1 MSRDFIEVRGAE
13 EHNLKDV
20 DVEVPREE
28 LTVVTGLS
36 GSGKSSLAFETI
48 YAEGQRRYIESLSAY
63 ARNFLGQMDKPQV
76 ENVEGLSPAIS
87 IDQKNAANNPRST
100 VGTVTELHDYLRLL
114 YARVGTP
121 HCPECGREVDDQ
133 SAQQMVRRLLEAP
146 EGTRAKIC
154 APVVRDQKGAFE
166 ELFDDLVSEGYT
178 RVEVDGERYD
188 LTIDHRQTTSDE
200 PSGAARGRPDLDENY
215 DHTVDVVVDRVRISE
230 DARSRIT
237 DSVETALEEADG
249 VLKVIFPDPEGVD
262 VGGATARS
270 TGDLAD
276 ETDGEDEPAEQDDR
290 LIVEF
295 SEELACNHCNID
307 ISEIETRSFSF
318 NSPHGACPECEG
330 IGSTKEV
337 SEDLVIEDS
346 SKPLKHVFEPWSYN
360 RTYYSRQLDNVAEH
374 FGVSL
379 STPFEELDPEIR
391 RQFLYGT
398 DSRVHFEWT
407 TKNGTR
413 EKTERFEGV
422 IPNLERRHVETDS
435 DSAREHIEEYMA
447 VTTCP
452 ACEGTRLKAES
463 RAVLVDGVSASD
475 ANGGSPEDSSDGVS
489 ITEVNQMSIG
499 DALDHFEGMEANLNA
514 RDTKI
519 AEEILKEIR
528 ARLGFM
534 CEVGLEYLTLD
545 REASTLSGG
554 ESQRI
559 RLATQIGSGL
569 VGVLYVLDEPSIGLH
584 QRDNDRLLNT
594 LEELRDI
601 GNTLIVV
608 EHDTETMRR
617 ADNIIDM
624 GPGPGKRGGEIVV
637 NGSIDEVL
645 ESEESVTGDYLAGEK
660 AIPVPEERREPD
672 QGEGSDGASG
682 DTGAASREPDSGEG
696 SDRASG
702 DGKAASREP
711 DAHLTIRGARQHN
724 LKDLDVELP
733 IGCFT
738 AITGVSGSGKS
749 TLMHEVLYKGLARE
763 MNDNTSVDPGEHD
776 AIEGL
781 ENVETVRLID
791 QSPIGRTPRSNPAT
805 YTNVFDFV
813 RELYAETDLAKQ
825 RGYEKGRFSFNVKG
839 GRCEACGGQ
848 GTVKIDMNFLSDVHV
863 PCEECD
869 GARYNDE
876 TLDVTFKG
884 KTIADVL
891 QMSVDEAYDFFE
903 SHSQLRRRLKLLQ
916 DVGLGYMRLGQPS
929 TTLSGGEAQRVKLA
943 EELGKKDTGETLY
956 LLDEPTTGLHPHDER
971 KLIDVLHRLTDEG
984 NTVVVIE
991 HELDLVKNADNIVDL
1006 GPEGGERGGEV
1017 VTTGTPEEVA
1027 RVEESYTGQY
1037 LRDLLPD
1044 VDLKGPRADRELV
1057 FDTDDGTSG
1066 TGDGE
1071 QVTGAGDD

>member
-1 MSRDFIEVRGAE
+1 MSREYIEVRGAE

-114 YARVGTP
+114 YARVGTQYDP
-121 HCPECGREVDDQ
+121 ITGEEVGEQ
-133 SAQQMVRRLLEAP
+133 SAQDMVRQILELP
-146 EGTRAKIC
+146 EETRAKIA
-154 APVVRDQKGAFE
+154 APVVRDQKGEFE
-166 ELFDDLVSEGYT
+166 ELFEELVSEGYT
-178 RVEVDGERYD
+178 RVEVDGESVD
-188 LTIDHRQTTSDE
+188 LTLDT
-200 PSGAARGRPDLDENY
+200 PDLDKNY
-215 DHTVDVVVDRVRISE
+215 DHSIDVIVDRITVSSE
-230 DARSRIT
+230 ARSRIA

-249 VLKVIFPDPEGVD
+249 MLKLIVPDPPAE
-262 VGGATARS
+262 TPFNSNSRS
-270 TGDLAD
+270 TGSLAEDASGD
-276 ETDGEDEPAEQDDR
+276 ER
-290 LIVEF
+290 LVVEF
-295 SEELACNHCNID
+295 SEELGNPNSEFQF
-307 ISEIETRSFSF
+307 SEIETRSFSF
-318 NSPHGACPECEG
+318 NSPYGACPECEG

-337 SEDLVIEDS
+337 SEALVVQDP
-346 SKPLKHVFEPWSYN
+346 SKKLKHVFEPWSYN
-360 RTYYSRQLDNVAEH
+360 RTYYSRQLDNVADH

-379 STPFEELDPEIR
+379 DTPFEELDESIQ
-391 RQFLYGT
+391 RQFLHGT
-398 DSRVHFEWT
+398 DDLVHFEWR

-435 DSAREHIEEYMA
+435 DRAREHIEEYMA

-452 ACEGTRLKAES
+452 ECNGTRLKEQS
-463 RAVLVDGVSASD
+463 RHVRVAGT
-475 ANGGSPEDSSDGVS
+475 S
-489 ITEVNQMSIG
+489 ITEVNRMSIG
-499 DALDHFEGMEANLNA
+499 DALEHFEGLEAKLDE
-514 RDTKI
+514 RETKI

-528 ARLGFM
+528 GRLGFM

-601 GNTLIVV
+601 GNTLLVV

-617 ADNIIDM
+617 ADNVIDM
-624 GPGPGKRGGEIVV
+624 GPGPGKRGGEVVV
-637 NGSIDEVL
+637 NGSL
-645 ESEESVTGDYLAGEK
+645 EELTDCEESVTGEYLAGDRV
-660 AIPVPEERREPD
+660 IPVPDERREAD
-672 QGEGSDGASG
+672 GEI
-682 DTGAASREPDSGEG
+682 
-696 SDRASG
+696 
-702 DGKAASREP
+702 
-711 DAHLTIRGARQHN
+711 TIRGARQHN
-724 LKDLDVELP
+724 LKELDVSIP
-733 IGCFT
+733 VGCFT

-749 TLMHEVLYKGLARE
+749 TLMHDVLYKGLARE
-763 MNDNTSVDPGEHD
+763 MNDNTSVDPGDHD
-776 AIEGL
+776 AIDGL
-781 ENVETVRLID
+781 ENIETVRLID

-805 YTNVFDFV
+805 YTNVFDYV
-813 RELYAETDLAKQ
+813 RELFAQTDTANR

-848 GTVKIDMNFLSDVHV
+848 GTVKIDMNFLSDVTV
-863 PCEECD
+863 PCEECG

-876 TLDVTFKG
+876 TLEVTFKG

-891 QMSVDEAYDFFE
+891 DMSVDEAYEFFE
-903 SHSQLRRRLKLLQ
+903 SHSQLRRRLKLLK
-916 DVGLGYMRLGQPS
+916 DVGLGYMQLGQPS

-943 EELGKKDTGETLY
+943 EELGKKDSGETLY
-956 LLDEPTTGLHPHDER
+956 LLDEPTTGLHPEDER
-971 KLIDVLHRLTDEG
+971 KLIDVLHRLTDDG
-984 NTVVVIE
+984 NTIVVIE

-1006 GPEGGERGGEV
+1006 GPEGGENGGEV
-1017 VTTGTPEEVA
+1017 VAAGTPEAVA
-1027 RVEESYTGQY
+1027 RTDDSYTGQY
-1037 LRDLLPD
+1037 LRDLLPN
-1044 VDLKGPRADRELV
+1044 VDLEGPRADRELPV
-1057 FDTDDGTSG
+1057 DSEGDRVA
-1066 TGDGE
+1066 TGD
-1071 QVTGAGDD
+1071 DD

>member
-1 MSRDFIEVRGAE
+1 MSEEYIEVRGAE
-13 EHNLKDV
+13 EHNLKDL
-20 DVEVPREE
+20 DVELPRES
-28 LTVVTGLS
+28 LNVVTGLS

-76 ENVEGLSPAIS
+76 ESVEGLSPAIS

-121 HCPECGREVDDQ
+121 HCPECGREVGEQ
-133 SAQQMVRRLLEAP
+133 SAQQMVRRILELP
-146 EGTRAKIC
+146 EGTKAKIA

-166 ELFDDLVSEGYT
+166 ELFEELVSEGYS
-178 RVEVDGERYD
+178 RVAVDGEAYD
-188 LTIDHRQTTSDE
+188 LAYDD
-200 PSGAARGRPDLDENY
+200 PDLDENY
-215 DHTVDVVVDRVRISE
+215 DHTVDVVVDRVTVSE

-249 VLKVIFPDPEGVD
+249 VLKVVVPDPDED
-262 VGGATARS
+262 VALGGASARS

-276 ETDGEDEPAEQDDR
+276 DEADDR
-290 LIVEF
+290 LVVEF
-295 SEELACNHCNID
+295 SEDLACTHCGID

-330 IGSTKEV
+330 IGNAKEV
-337 SEDLVIEDS
+337 SEDLVVVDE
-346 SKPLKHVFEPWSYN
+346 SKPLKDVFEAWSYN
-360 RTYYSRQLDNVAEH
+360 RSYYQTRLDAVAAH
-374 FGVSL
+374 FGVSVT
-379 STPFEELDPEIR
+379 TPFEDLDEDV
-391 RQFLYGT
+391 QDAFLYGT
-398 DSRVHFEWT
+398 SDEVVFERQ

-413 EKTERFEGV
+413 RKEKRFEGV

-435 DSAREHIEEYMA
+435 ESTREHIEDYMS

-452 ACEGTRLKAES
+452 ACDGTRLKPSS
-463 RAVLVDGVSASD
+463 RGVLVDGT
-475 ANGGSPEDSSDGVS
+475 P
-489 ITEVNQMSIG
+489 ITDVNRMSIG
-499 DALDHFEGMEANLNA
+499 DALEHFEGMEDGMDE

-534 CEVGLEYLTLD
+534 QEVGLEYLTLD

-594 LEELRDI
+594 LEELRDL

-608 EHDTETMRR
+608 EHDEETMRR
-617 ADNIIDM
+617 ADNVVDM
-624 GPGPGKRGGEIVV
+624 GPGPGRHGGEVV
-637 NGSIDEVL
+637 ANGSV
-645 ESEESVTGDYLAGEK
+645 EELMQTEASITGDYLAGRK
-660 AIPVPEERREPD
+660 QIPVPDERRDWAE
-672 QGEGSDGASG
+672 
-682 DTGAASREPDSGEG
+682 T
-696 SDRASG
+696 
-702 DGKAASREP
+702 
-711 DAHLTIRGARQHN
+711 LTVEGARQHN
-724 LKDLDVELP
+724 LRDVDVDLP
-733 IGCFT
+733 IGAFT

-749 TLMHEVLYKGLARE
+749 TLMHDILYKGLARE

-776 AIEGL
+776 AIEGVD
-781 ENVETVRLID
+781 EIETVRLID

-805 YTNVFDFV
+805 YTGIFDYV
-813 RELYAETDLAKQ
+813 REKFAETKLAKQ

-848 GTVKIDMNFLSDVHV
+848 GTQKIEMNFLSDVHV
-863 PCEECD
+863 PCEECGGD
-869 GARYNDE
+869 RYNDE
-876 TLDVTFKG
+876 TLQVEFKG

-891 QMSVDEAYDFFE
+891 QMSVEEAHDFFE
-903 SHSQLRRRLKLLQ
+903 ADSRLGRRLQLLK
-916 DVGLGYMRLGQPS
+916 DVGLDYMRLGQPS

-943 EELGKKDTGETLY
+943 EELGKKDAGDTLY
-956 LLDEPTTGLHPHDER
+956 LLDEPTTGLHSADER
-971 KLIDVLHRLTDEG
+971 KLIEVLQRLTDRG

-991 HELDLVKNADNIVDL
+991 HELDLVKNADHIVDL
-1006 GPEGGERGGEV
+1006 GPEGGEAGGDV
-1017 VTTGTPEEVA
+1017 VATGTPEAVA
-1027 RVEESYTGQY
+1027 RNDDSHTGRY
-1037 LRDLLPD
+1037 LRDKLPA
-1044 VDLKGPRADRELV
+1044 VDLEGPRSDREKPA
-1057 FDTDDGTSG
+1057 TEEEGEEAPAPTADD
-1066 TGDGE
+1066 D
-1071 QVTGAGDD
+1071 